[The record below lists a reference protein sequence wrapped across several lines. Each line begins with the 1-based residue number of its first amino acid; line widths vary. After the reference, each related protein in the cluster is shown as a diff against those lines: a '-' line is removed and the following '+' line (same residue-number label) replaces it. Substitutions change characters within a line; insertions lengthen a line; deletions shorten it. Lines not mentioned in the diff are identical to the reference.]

1 MIRNSIRQLMRTPR
15 KTILFLLLI
24 LAAGMLL
31 TLGGALWILNSRNIK
46 AYEQNFITIGTVEQ
60 KATSISQIESW
71 DYLDKEYRIFQ
82 RPVYGELIPPT
93 VLDFNGADYIQ
104 KPEKRPYY
112 GSYSPEYKFDKGSYS
127 ISVVEITPLEDGIP
141 NQPVEV
147 MISRILFSDQVREGQ
162 TIRIC
167 DESLVDPKPLYKG
180 RTYVLGINEMLF
192 QNGNDWVTQYLPTSV
207 IVSRQYYPNGTLIP
221 SELTDDTLYYEVTEE
236 FYKEEIG
243 KRFLEYAKSLKQF
256 EQALPVTGTNATILL
271 MPFYEKDAYLCQG
284 RDITEEEYEKGEKVC
299 LISQKFAKN
308 NQLTVGEDLHL
319 QLYYANY
326 RNSTAGDYFDN
337 AIIAEL
343 NAKGEAYPV
352 FEDSYYTI
360 VGIYDIDSG
369 VNNGVYGLA
378 KNEVIIPSES
388 IENSDSNNILSYGP
402 MKSDT
407 TSFQIPNGSVEEF
420 MKQWGKLGYDQLEIK
435 FYDRGYSTLKAG
447 MDNMKNMSMA
457 LMAVGFVMVI
467 FILLFFSHLFIT
479 KQVRRTA
486 IERSLGM
493 SRGECMGS
501 LLIGIL
507 VILILG
513 SALGSMIGGV
523 FSLSLSR
530 KNISGSYYNTMYSG
544 VMIENQADTNT
555 DANTR
560 DPEEDIPFIILIGA
574 LSTSLIILMGV
585 GISVY
590 KINRNLK
597 QEPMELLS
605 RQKE

>member
-112 GSYSPEYKFDKGSYS
+112 GSYNPEYKFDKGSYS

-256 EQALPVTGTNATILL
+256 EQVLPVTGTNATILL

-360 VGIYDIDSG
+360 VGIYDIASG

-513 SALGSMIGGV
+513 SALGSMIGGA

-544 VMIENQADTNT
+544 VMIENQTDTNT

>member
-236 FYKEEIG
+236 LYKEEIG
-243 KRFLEYAKSLKQF
+243 KRFLEYAKSLKQS

-360 VGIYDIDSG
+360 VGIYNIASG
-369 VNNGVYGLA
+369 ANNDVYGLA
-378 KNEVIIPSES
+378 KNEVIIPSKS